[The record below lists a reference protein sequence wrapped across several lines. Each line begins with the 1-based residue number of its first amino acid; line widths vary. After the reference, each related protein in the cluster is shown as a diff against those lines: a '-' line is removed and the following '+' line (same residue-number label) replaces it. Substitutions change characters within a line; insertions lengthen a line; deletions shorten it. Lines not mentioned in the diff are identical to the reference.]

1 MDFQN
6 LVDSYD
12 MAAAVLSV
20 EKTEDGH
27 WGEIRIV
34 RANEQYKKIMGPN
47 YRDDM
52 LYSDLIPK
60 EPNFEDFCFRCAV
73 NKQHL
78 HSYVVT
84 KSMGLWTDATYI
96 PLSKSYD
103 TEKLSYFIFYFE
115 FTKAPE
121 AERLSNISFE
131 TAPFVV
137 QTCLNLRGAKN
148 FYEAMN
154 TVICDIRDKTESFCS
169 CIIMIEKEREK
180 YAPLCAKF
188 SDPKITIDDFMP
200 YLTPDVVFSWE
211 DTLKDTDCIIVKDN
225 FDMERLSKKNPVWVN
240 SLRSAGVKSLI
251 LSPLMQGPKMSGVLF
266 ITNFNVEQIIQ
277 LKDYI
282 ELTAFFLSAEIA
294 NNDLMERLEY
304 MSNIDTLTG
313 VKNRNS
319 MNSRVDWHVK
329 NNFPVHTP
337 FGVIF
342 ADLNGLKQ
350 CNDSGGHEA
359 GDRLLK
365 HAADLLK
372 EHFTEYEVYRSGG
385 DEFVVIMPNCSKDD
399 FEKEVE
405 KLRKDTGYNSDICFA
420 IGADW
425 SNDGKDLRQCM
436 HVADE
441 AMYADKKEFYRQHPD
456 KARR

>member
-6 LVDSYD
+6 LVDSYE

-20 EKTEDGH
+20 ERTDDGH

-34 RANEQYKKIMGPN
+34 RANEQYKNIMGPN

-78 HSYVVT
+78 HSYVDT

-96 PLSKSYD
+96 PLSKSFD
-103 TEKLSYFIFYFE
+103 TDKLSYFIFYFE
-115 FTKAPE
+115 FTQAPE

-169 CIIMIEKEREK
+169 CIIMIEKERKK
-180 YAPLCAKF
+180 YAPLCSKF

-211 DTLKDTDCIIVKDN
+211 DTLKDTDCIIVKDD
-225 FDMERLSKKNPVWVN
+225 FDMEQLSKKNPVWVN

-350 CNDSGGHEA
+350 CNDNGGHEA
-359 GDRLLK
+359 GDKLLK
-365 HAADLLK
+365 NAADLLK
-372 EHFTEYEVYRSGG
+372 KHFSEYEVYRSGG
-385 DEFVVIMPNCSKDD
+385 DEFVVIMPKCTKAD
-399 FEKEVE
+399 FENEVE
-405 KLRKDTGYNSDICFA
+405 KLRKDTDYNSDICFA

>member
-169 CIIMIEKEREK
+169 CIIMIEKERKK

-188 SDPKITIDDFMP
+188 SDPKITIDNFMP

-211 DTLKDTDCIIVKDN
+211 DTLKDTDCIIVKDD

>member
-169 CIIMIEKEREK
+169 CIIMIEKERKK

-188 SDPKITIDDFMP
+188 SDPKITIDNFMP

>member
-1 MDFQN
+1 M
-6 LVDSYD
+6 
-12 MAAAVLSV
+12 
-20 EKTEDGH
+20 
-27 WGEIRIV
+27 

-169 CIIMIEKEREK
+169 CIIMIEKERKK

-188 SDPKITIDDFMP
+188 SDPKITIDNFMP

-211 DTLKDTDCIIVKDN
+211 DTLKDTDCIIVKDD